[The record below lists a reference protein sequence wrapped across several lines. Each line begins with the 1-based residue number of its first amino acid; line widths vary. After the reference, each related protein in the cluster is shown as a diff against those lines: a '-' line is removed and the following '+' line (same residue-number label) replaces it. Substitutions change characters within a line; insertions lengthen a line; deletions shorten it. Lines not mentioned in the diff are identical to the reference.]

1 MSAIVTKAICS
12 TIMAISGLIVVKT
25 ISNSKIKLTSIRSI
39 TLLLCVITL
48 PITNYGVEYTYFS
61 TISIYLMT
69 IFAYKYILDI
79 KLSKAF
85 IADSILMIFMLI
97 LDLLIAIS
105 MSIFV
110 PTTSIRT
117 IWYINILDNILMS
130 IGLLTV
136 FRIKFIQKVFIN
148 FIDRIEQRKYANIVI
163 FLIVT
168 VISMSGV
175 LYLAFLNFK
184 LDSAFTTNSMI
195 LVILF
200 LLTIIL
206 IGERSNYD
214 KLFTE
219 YDNLFNYVKVF
230 ENWIENEQLTR
241 HEYKNQLAVLRCM
254 TKEKEVK
261 EKIDSIISNNINID
275 GQMISQLKYL
285 PSGGFKGLLYYK
297 IAVAR
302 NQKINIDVDVSS
314 DVAGRLKKF
323 NKGELEILS
332 KLIGIYCDNA
342 IEAAKETRKKIVLL
356 EIYEYNKIVH
366 IVISNTFNKKK
377 DISKRYEKG
386 ISTKGE
392 GRGNGLYFA
401 NKLISKN
408 KWIEEKQ
415 DIVDNFYIQK
425 ISVEKRD
432 VKKKKTK
439 QMKTLSIVNK

>member
-12 TIMAISGLIVVKT
+12 IMMAVTGLIVVKT
-25 ISNSKIKLTSIRSI
+25 ISNSEIKLTSIRSI
-39 TLLLCVITL
+39 SLLLCVIAI

-79 KLSKAF
+79 QLTKAF

-97 LDLLIAIS
+97 LDYLIS
-105 MSIFV
+105 LIFS
-110 PTTSIRT
+110 PFGT
-117 IWYINILDNILMS
+117 IDILRKKWYVNILSNIIMS
-130 IGLLTV
+130 IGLLILFHTD
-136 FRIKFIQKVFIN
+136 FIKNKISRFVQ
-148 FIDRIEQRKYANIVI
+148 RIEQRKYINVVI
-163 FLIVT
+163 FFIIT
-168 VISMSGV
+168 VVSMSGI
-175 LYLAFLNFK
+175 LYLFFLDCK
-184 LDSAFTTNSMI
+184 LDLLFTTNSMI

-206 IGERSNYD
+206 IGERNNYD
-214 KLFTE
+214 KLFTK

-230 ENWIENEQLTR
+230 EDWIENEQLTR

-261 EKIDSIISNNINID
+261 EKIDSIISGNINID
-275 GQMISQLKYL
+275 EQMISQLKYL

-302 NQKINIDVDVSS
+302 NNKINIDVDISADVST
-314 DVAGRLKKF
+314 RLKRF
-323 NKGELEILS
+323 NKAGLEILS

-342 IEAAKETRKKIVLL
+342 IEAAKETRKKIVVI
-356 EIYEYNKIVH
+356 EIYEYNKMVH
-366 IVISNTFNKKK
+366 VVISNTFNKKK
-377 DISKRYEKG
+377 DISRRYEKG
-386 ISTKGE
+386 VSTKGP

-415 DIVDNFYIQK
+415 DIIDNFYIQK
-425 ISVEKRD
+425 ISVTKMVQNRKNG
-432 VKKKKTK
+432 KKKKK
-439 QMKTLSIVNK
+439 K

>member
-1 MSAIVTKAICS
+1 MSAIGTKAICS

-39 TLLLCVITL
+39 ALLLCVIAL
-48 PITNYGVEYTYFS
+48 PITNYRVEYTYLS
-61 TISIYLMT
+61 TVSIYLMT

-85 IADSILMIFMLI
+85 IADSILMIFMLV
-97 LDLLIAIS
+97 LDFIIAFL
-105 MSIFV
+105 MSIFI
-110 PTTSIRT
+110 PANSIRT
-117 IWYINILDNILMS
+117 TWYINILDNILMG
-130 IGLLTV
+130 IGLITV
-136 FRIKFIQKVFIN
+136 FRITKVKRVFIN
-148 FIDRIEQRKYANIVI
+148 FIDKIEQRKYINIII

-168 VISMSGV
+168 VISMSGF

-184 LDSAFTTNSMI
+184 LNLAFTTNSMI

-200 LLTIIL
+200 LLTVIL
-206 IGERSNYD
+206 IGERNNYD
-214 KLFTE
+214 KLFSK
-219 YDNLFNYVKVF
+219 YDNLFNYVRVF
-230 ENWIENEQLTR
+230 EDWIENEQLIR

-275 GQMISQLKYL
+275 GEMIGQLKNL

-302 NQKINIDVDVSS
+302 NSKVNIDVDVGS
-314 DVAGRLKKF
+314 DVAKRLKKF
-323 NKGELEILS
+323 NKEELEILS

-342 IEAAKETRKKIVLL
+342 IEAAKDTRKKIVLI
-356 EIYEYNKIVH
+356 EIYEYNKTVH

-377 DISKRYEKG
+377 DISRRYEKG
-386 ISTKGE
+386 VSTKGE

-425 ISVEKRD
+425 ISVIKSKQ
-432 VKKKKTK
+432 KKNDK
-439 QMKTLSIVNK
+439 

>member
-12 TIMAISGLIVVKT
+12 TIMAISGLVVVKT

-39 TLLLCVITL
+39 ALLLCVIAL
-48 PITNYGVEYTYFS
+48 PITNYGVEYTYLS
-61 TISIYLMT
+61 TVSIYLMT

-85 IADSILMIFMLI
+85 IADSILMIFMLV
-97 LDLLIAIS
+97 LDLIIAFL

-110 PTTSIRT
+110 PTNSIRT
-117 IWYINILDNILMS
+117 IWYINILDNVLMG
-130 IGLLTV
+130 IGLVTI
-136 FRIKFIQKVFIN
+136 FRITKVKRVFIS
-148 FIDRIEQRKYANIVI
+148 FVDKIEQRKYINIII

-168 VISMSGV
+168 VISMSGL

-200 LLTIIL
+200 LLTVIL
-206 IGERSNYD
+206 ISERNNYD
-214 KLFTE
+214 KLFSK

-230 ENWIENEQLTR
+230 EDWIENEQLIR

-275 GQMISQLKYL
+275 GEMISQLKNL

-302 NQKINIDVDVSS
+302 NNKVNIDVDVGS
-314 DVAGRLKKF
+314 DVAKRLKKF
-323 NKGELEILS
+323 NKEELEILS

-342 IEAAKETRKKIVLL
+342 IEAAKETRKKIVLI
-356 EIYEYNKIVH
+356 EIYEYNKIIH

-377 DISKRYEKG
+377 DISKRNEKG
-386 ISTKGE
+386 VSTKGE

-401 NKLISKN
+401 SKLVSKN

-425 ISVEKRD
+425 ISVIKLNKN
-432 VKKKKTK
+432 KKKNDK
-439 QMKTLSIVNK
+439 